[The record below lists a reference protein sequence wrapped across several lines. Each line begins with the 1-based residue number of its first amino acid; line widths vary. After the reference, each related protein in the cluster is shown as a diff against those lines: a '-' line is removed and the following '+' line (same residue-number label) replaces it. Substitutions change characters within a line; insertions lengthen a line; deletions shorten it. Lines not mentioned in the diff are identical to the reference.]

1 MRRWIAALA
10 LAVVPWGGFDGG
22 TMSFPTL
29 AAQDGLAGLQPVAP
43 IRKAPQPMV
52 RPEGQGSKSKL
63 ALRWRTSGQVS
74 SPDAVAQPGEPVAA
88 AEVNR
93 PAPSLRPTMTQP
105 RLAAI
110 GSGTPPDAMAQR
122 SGGRAAV
129 ARTAFTQSGGVASDP
144 FLDPFGDGN
153 ALTQT
158 PAAQDSPLALPPF
171 EAAPQG
177 DAAQGDAF
185 ALPEPLAP
193 AETASGQPS
202 ELPVPTPAP
211 TTPAPSPFRSLSPI
225 EPAPAQPVAPEPS
238 LQGPAQPNFQD
249 AATEETESPSDRLG
263 GAMSDS
269 QATVSSASSRLNC
282 ADIETRLAERTI
294 RQVSLDISPPFRPDL
309 RESDVNLRTK
319 QDLIEQQPYRTWTS
333 RTGEELAR
341 GRFTDIAFEKI
352 IIESEVGEVLEL
364 ATFEISNDD
373 LDYVTQ
379 VWGLPSECQMPNVA
393 FKQRQWLPI
402 EMTWRASEL
411 LHKPLYFEEV
421 NLERYGH
428 TAGPFAQPIV
438 SSAHF
443 FFNIAV
449 LPYKMGI
456 HPPNE
461 CQYALGYYRPGNCA
475 PWIIPPVPLSL
486 RGALW
491 QAGAVGAGIGI
502 IP

>member
-1 MRRWIAALA
+1 
-10 LAVVPWGGFDGG
+10 
-22 TMSFPTL
+22 
-29 AAQDGLAGLQPVAP
+29 
-43 IRKAPQPMV
+43 
-52 RPEGQGSKSKL
+52 
-63 ALRWRTSGQVS
+63 
-74 SPDAVAQPGEPVAA
+74 
-88 AEVNR
+88 
-93 PAPSLRPTMTQP
+93 MTQP

-110 GSGTPPDAMAQR
+110 GKGAEPAAVAQR
-122 SGGRAAV
+122 SGSRGAV

-158 PAAQDSPLALPPF
+158 PAAQDSPLVLPPF
-171 EAAPQG
+171 EDTPQG
-177 DAAQGDAF
+177 DASQEDAF
-185 ALPEPLAP
+185 DLPDASEA
-193 AETASGQPS
+193 AEAAGGPPTGM
-202 ELPVPTPAP
+202 PV
-211 TTPAPSPFRSLSPI
+211 PSPFRSLSPI
-225 EPAPAQPVAPEPS
+225 EQPVSPEPS
-238 LQGPAQPNFQD
+238 LQGPAQPNVQD
-249 AATEETESPSDRLG
+249 AATEETESPSDQPGRDTADPL
-263 GAMSDS
+263 
-269 QATVSSASSRLNC
+269 ATVASASSRLNC
-282 ADIETRLAERTI
+282 TDIETRLAERTI

-333 RTGEELAR
+333 RTGEDLAR
-341 GRFTDIAFEKI
+341 GRFTDIAFEKV
-352 IIESEVGEVLEL
+352 IIESEDGEELEL
-364 ATFEISNDD
+364 ATFEISNAD